1 MSRLIQVFEHE
12 KLTLHPNQWGEKLTV
27 PELEKLYAFN
37 DKNDNV
43 YFTGIRDGVKF
54 KNYVGVIQI
63 GGLTLEILPK
73 ADKRSASTEDGHNK
87 EAKNWHNALLRMLA
101 ICRHIRVDAVS
112 EASLE
117 KRHHSILDLY
127 FSLFLDEVE
136 NLLHRGLIKKYRKSE
151 GNLTVLK
158 GALNFNKNIQQN
170 LIHQERFYTNHQVYD
185 QDHLIN
191 QILLRALVILN
202 QITTSPFIKDRLARV
217 QLDFPEIKHIKIQEH
232 HFNQLTESRKS
243 VHYTEAIKIAK
254 MIILNYSPD
263 IKSGHE
269 NMLALLFDMNKLW
282 EEYIYRIFVREER
295 AHGIKVSFQNSKT
308 FWQNEKVS
316 KTIRP
321 DLVIK
326 KGEFTYIIDTKWKVI
341 DSLKPDDDDLKQIFS
356 YNLYWKSY
364 HSILLYPSTTMSSV
378 PLYGEYKEGLA
389 HEHGCTL
396 AFVDVLDKSGLLNL
410 TCGGEIVKILNRTKS
425 NSGNEAIPTDTGMV

>member
-12 KLTLHPNQWGEKLTV
+12 KLTLYPNQWGEKLTM

-73 ADKRSASTEDGHNK
+73 ADKSVVISNEGHKK

-127 FSLFLDEVE
+127 FELFLDEVE

-151 GNLTVLK
+151 GNLSVLK

-191 QILLRALVILN
+191 QIVFRALVILD

-232 HFNQLTESRKS
+232 HFNQLTENRKS
-243 VHYTEAIKIAK
+243 VHYAEAIKISK

-282 EEYIYRIFVREER
+282 EEYIYRILVREEKE
-295 AHGIKVSFQNSKT
+295 HGIKVNFQNSKT
-308 FWQNEKVS
+308 FWQSDKVS

-326 KGEFTYIIDTKWKVI
+326 KGEDIFIIDTKWKVI

-356 YNLYWKSY
+356 YNLYWRSY
-364 HSILLYPSTTMSSV
+364 HSVLLYPSTNRNSQAV
-378 PLYGEYKEGLA
+378 YGKYKEGFVE
-389 HEHGCTL
+389 EHGCTL
-396 AFVDVLDKSGLLNL
+396 AFVDVLDESGALNKNCATSIQNLLYAN
-410 TCGGEIVKILNRTKS
+410 
-425 NSGNEAIPTDTGMV
+425 

>member
-12 KLTLHPNQWGEKLTV
+12 KLTLHPNQWGEQLTM

-37 DKNDNV
+37 DKNDNI

-73 ADKRSASTEDGHNK
+73 ADKQTTLTTEGHKN
-87 EAKNWHNALLRMLA
+87 EAKKWHNALLRMLA
-101 ICRHIRVDAVS
+101 VCRNIRVDAVS

-127 FSLFLDEVE
+127 FELFLDEVE

-151 GNLTVLK
+151 GNLSVLK
-158 GALNFNKNIQQN
+158 GAVNFNKNIQQN
-170 LIHQERFYTNHQVYD
+170 LIHQERFYTTHQVYD

-191 QILLRALVILN
+191 QILLRGLVILN

-217 QLDFPEIKHIKIQEH
+217 QIDFPEIKDVKIQEH
-232 HFNQLTESRKS
+232 HFNLLTENRKS
-243 VHYTEAIKIAK
+243 VHYAEAIKIAK

-282 EEYIYRIFVREER
+282 EEYIYRILVREEKNS
-295 AHGIKVSFQNSKT
+295 AIKVNFQNSKT
-308 FWQNEKVS
+308 FWQSDKVS

-326 KGEFTYIIDTKWKVI
+326 KGEETYIIDTKWKVV
-341 DSLKPDDDDLKQIFS
+341 QCRR
-356 YNLYWKSY
+356 
-364 HSILLYPSTTMSSV
+364 
-378 PLYGEYKEGLA
+378 E
-389 HEHGCTL
+389 
-396 AFVDVLDKSGLLNL
+396 
-410 TCGGEIVKILNRTKS
+410 RTARLC
-425 NSGNEAIPTDTGMV
+425 E

>member
-12 KLTLHPNQWGEKLTV
+12 KLTIHPNQWGDQLTM

-37 DKNDNV
+37 DKNDNI

-73 ADKRSASTEDGHNK
+73 ADKQTSLTSEGHKK
-87 EAKNWHNALLRMLA
+87 EAKKWHNALLRMLA
-101 ICRHIRVDAVS
+101 VCRHIRVDAVS

-127 FSLFLDEVE
+127 FELFLDEVE

-151 GNLTVLK
+151 GNLNVLK

-170 LIHQERFYTNHQVYD
+170 LIRQERFYTSHQVYD

-217 QLDFPEIKHIKIQEH
+217 QLDFPEIKDVRIQEH
-232 HFNQLTESRKS
+232 HFSQLTENRKS
-243 VHYTEAIKIAK
+243 IHYAEAIKIAK

-282 EEYIYRIFVREER
+282 EEYIYRVLVREEKTS
-295 AHGIKVSFQNSKT
+295 GIKVNFQNSKT
-308 FWQNEKVS
+308 FWQSDKVN

-321 DLVIK
+321 DLVIQ
-326 KGEFTYIIDTKWKVI
+326 KGDETFIIDTKWKVI

-364 HSILLYPSTTMSSV
+364 HSILLYPSTANNSAS
-378 PLYGEYKEGLA
+378 LYGKYKEGLGQ
-389 HEHGCTL
+389 EHGCTL
-396 AFVDVLDKSGLLNL
+396 AFVEVLDSSGALNKNCGEHIQSLLL
-410 TCGGEIVKILNRTKS
+410 K
-425 NSGNEAIPTDTGMV
+425 